1 MDLAAISIAI
11 AIAAVGTIAFAA
23 LLIVGHSIPALPW
36 RRSVFASDVSNGP
49 AEALQNQW
57 QNLGRRRA
65 LLLLPV
71 LFLIISTATLLVA
84 EPAKEMFDLPRW
96 QQLAVLAIVSL
107 AVGSTAFRVIQY
119 SVRRQRLL
127 LKIHASQTVG
137 HALRRITANLN
148 RTFHDV
154 PTSFGSI
161 DHVVVGIHGIY
172 AVKVIARRPLKN
184 NRLQLHDDVLEFAGG
199 KYRVSLKDTRRIVDR
214 FARECAK
221 VVHHDVHV
229 RLIVAVPGWEIET
242 QSNEDVLVTHER
254 NLPMLTGWKD
264 QRDHLLNEDA
274 DALHRFLDER
284 CSRPART

>member
-11 AIAAVGTIAFAA
+11 AIAAIGAIAFAA
-23 LLIVGHSIPALPW
+23 LLLAGHSIPALPW
-36 RRSVFASDVSNGP
+36 RRSAFTSEVSNSP
-49 AEALQNQW
+49 AEALQNCW
-57 QNLGRRRA
+57 QSLGRRRA
-65 LLLLPV
+65 ILLLPV
-71 LFLIISTATLLVA
+71 LFLIISTGTLLVA
-84 EPAKEMFDLPRW
+84 EPAKDLFKLPKW
-96 QQLAVLAIVSL
+96 QQLAVLGIVAI
-107 AVGSTAFRVIQY
+107 AVAGAVFRVIQY
-119 SVRRQRLL
+119 SLRRQRLL

-154 PTSFGSI
+154 PSFGTI

-172 AVKVIARRPLKN
+172 AVKVIARRPLKHN
-184 NRLQLHDDVLEFAGG
+184 SLQLHDDVLEFAGG
-199 KYRVSLKDTRRIVDR
+199 KYQVSLKDTRRIVDR

-221 VVHHDVHV
+221 VLHHDVHV

-242 QSNEDVLVTHER
+242 QSNEDVLITHER

-274 DALHRFLDER
+274 NALHRYLDER
-284 CSRPART
+284 CARPARV